1 MNRLRY
7 IVNDML
13 SNVSDVLKGDKMVL
27 TQYHAQLVIKDV
39 DSDESESY
47 LIWSQGADM
56 LDKGLSK
63 AKTLAIKDFV
73 KNEFLVS
80 DGEDD
85 PEADIGAPVVK
96 KTFTTPTE
104 KKDIATG
111 ILTKTS
117 PISAEQK
124 ATITKMIGAIREKS
138 GDDGYGEKTLA
149 KLDTMTATE
158 ATVALTKL
166 ELKGNEYG
174 LEV

>member
-1 MNRLRY
+1 
-7 IVNDML
+7 
-13 SNVSDVLKGDKMVL
+13 
-27 TQYHAQLVIKDV
+27 
-39 DSDESESY
+39 
-47 LIWSQGADM
+47 M

-138 GDDGYGEKTLA
+138 GDDGYG
-149 KLDTMTATE
+149 
-158 ATVALTKL
+158 
-166 ELKGNEYG
+166 
-174 LEV
+174 